1 MNYNYMSYNL
11 SDLSKLKTG
20 DLILC
25 VNRETTGLF
34 GIFTSLIKWGTHSNF
49 THTGVILKDPSFIH
63 PSLKGLYIWE
73 SSKEKKP
80 DPQDGQFK
88 LGVQITPLTE
98 LLDAYKHT
106 GHVFYRSINCDSSCF
121 SNENL
126 KMVHDVVYCKPYD
139 IVLKD
144 WIEAFLQKDPNPQ
157 KTDRFWCAA
166 LVGFIYTKCGLL
178 NKNTDWSIMTP
189 NDLSLS
195 GENLNWNENC
205 YLEKQLTQL
214 I

>member
-25 VNRETTGLF
+25 VDRETTGLF

-49 THTGVILKDPSFIH
+49 THTGIILKDPDFIQ
-63 PSLKGLYIWE
+63 PPLKGLYVWE

-80 DPQDGQFK
+80 DPQDGLYK
-88 LGVQITPLTE
+88 LGVQITPLDE
-98 LLDAYKHT
+98 LLDAYKNT
-106 GHVFYRSINCDSSCF
+106 GHVFYRSVNCDSNCF

-144 WIEAFLQKDPNPQ
+144 WIEAFLK
-157 KTDRFWCAA
+157 KTLILKKLIVFG
-166 LVGFIYTKCGLL
+166 VLL
-178 NKNTDWSIMTP
+178 
-189 NDLSLS
+189 
-195 GENLNWNENC
+195 
-205 YLEKQLTQL
+205 
-214 I
+214 